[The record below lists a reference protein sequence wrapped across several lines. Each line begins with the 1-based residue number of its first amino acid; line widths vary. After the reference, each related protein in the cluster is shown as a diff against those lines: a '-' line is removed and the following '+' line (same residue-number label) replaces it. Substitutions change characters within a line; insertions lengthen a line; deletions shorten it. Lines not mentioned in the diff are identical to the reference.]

1 MATSVRTFQLLRH
14 FPSARRLAAVLLVS
28 VGAAVLSA
36 SHAAAQISAET
47 LIGDAVSDPDNS
59 RYSDVAEAIKR
70 YSNKDVLGA
79 KQFLE
84 SAKRKEDRLPPVNLM
99 MAKLYFLSRQT
110 QAGLAALEAT
120 AREVPDD
127 PEPYLLLADQAI
139 ASQQAIQASALY
151 DKAIALVDQYDEN
164 PRRKRKFVIR
174 AYAGRSAVLQ
184 RWQDWEGAEADL
196 RKWIE
201 ADPEEAN
208 AYNRLGFVLFM
219 QGREKDG
226 YDAFTKAKELNA
238 DLPSPYVSAASMYQ
252 RLANEATDD
261 AKQQEYQSK
270 AEQSFTR
277 AYQADKNN
285 ATTLIAYSEYL
296 IRTGQMDKAAQV
308 LAAARQAQA
317 NSHQIQLLSGVH
329 AQMTGDAAA
338 AEKFYNQTLALAP
351 GNRDANNQLALV
363 LVESDDA
370 ETKARAEAIA
380 RLNAQLNPN
389 NADVNITLAW
399 VLRQVGKGAEANEAY
414 QNGIKLGTLSA
425 DSTLLVSK
433 LLVEQNRGD
442 VARGLL
448 ENALE
453 REQGIFVN
461 RAEAEALLESL
472 K

>member
-1 MATSVRTFQLLRH
+1 MAISVWSLRTLRCIAT
-14 FPSARRLAAVLLVS
+14 ARHAVLLPLFALCLTLVS
-28 VGAAVLSA
+28 AGQAT
-36 SHAAAQISAET
+36 AQITAET
-47 LIGDAVSDPDNS
+47 LIGDAVSDPDAS
-59 RYSDVAEAIKR
+59 RYSDVSEAIKR

-84 SAKRKEDRLPPVNLM
+84 SAKRKNDRLPPVNLM
-99 MAKLYFLSRQT
+99 LAKLYFLSRQT

-120 AREVPDD
+120 AREVPGD

-151 DKAIALVDQYDEN
+151 DKAIELIDKYDDN

-174 AYAGRSAVLQ
+174 GHAGRSAVLQ
-184 RWQDWEGAEADL
+184 RWQDWKAAEADL
-196 RKWIE
+196 RAWIE

-208 AYNRLGFVLFM
+208 AYNRLGLVLFM

-226 YDAFTKAKELNA
+226 YEAFTKAKELNK
-238 DLPSPYVSAASMYQ
+238 DLPSPYVSAAGMYQ
-252 RLANEATDD
+252 RLATEATDED
-261 AKQQEYQSK
+261 KQKEYESK
-270 AEQSFTR
+270 AEQSFAR
-277 AYQADKNN
+277 AYQADKTNE
-285 ATTLIAYSEYL
+285 TTLVAYGEYL
-296 IRTGQMDKAAQV
+296 VRTGQMDKAGQV
-308 LAAARQAQA
+308 LAAARQAHP

-329 AQMTGDAAA
+329 AQMTNDNEA

-351 GNRDANNQLALV
+351 GNRDANNQLALL
-363 LVESDDA
+363 LVANDDPQD
-370 ETKARAEAIA
+370 KSRADAIA

-399 VLRQVGKGAEANEAY
+399 VLRQTGNGAEANEAY
-414 QNGIKLGTLSA
+414 QKGIKLGTLSA
-425 DSTLLVSK
+425 DSTLLVAK

-448 ENALE
+448 ENALD